1 MRSLYSRILLSYA
14 GTVVLSLL
22 AFIVIS
28 GTVGGSRNREN
39 FRRVFQLELEAALAS
54 YQRGGTSALAR
65 ELERQDQL
73 FGSSH
78 FLTDAK
84 GIDLVSGEDRSALL
98 SRQRSVIGN
107 LARQFTNSEGV
118 SHIRSADGQHQFVI
132 VARPWVDMRQQL
144 PVYVLLAVTVTLLY
158 SVVVFGIVSPLKAI
172 AATAERFGR
181 GDLAARANI
190 DRRDEIGDLARSF
203 NAMADRT
210 AELLVAER
218 RLLQDVS
225 HELRSPLA
233 RAAFAAELAR
243 TAPDREAAV
252 DRLKKELG
260 VLTGLVESLVD
271 VTRAEGEQ
279 WASLNQVI
287 NVRELVA
294 EVVESCTLEADARL
308 CRILVRSTFEG
319 TIRGDRELLR
329 RAIDN
334 VLRNAIHYAP
344 PKSDIEISAR
354 ADDRQVA
361 LSVRD
366 YGPGVPDELLSRIF
380 EPFFRV
386 DVTRTP
392 STGGVGLGL
401 AIVRRIID
409 LHHGT
414 LKAEN
419 EAPGLRVTIAVPL
432 SA

>member
-1 MRSLYSRILLSYA
+1 MRSLYSRILVSYA
-14 GTVVLSLL
+14 GTLVLSVA

-28 GTVGGSRNREN
+28 ATVGVSRNRVN
-39 FRRVFQLELEAALAS
+39 FQGVFQLELENALEA
-54 YQRGGTSALAR
+54 YEQRGTKGLAEELAR
-65 ELERQDQL
+65 QDRF

-78 FLTDAK
+78 YLTDAT
-84 GIDLVSGEDRSALL
+84 GRDMVSGEDRSAQL
-98 SRQRSVIGN
+98 SPPRGGLRRLMRQI
-107 LARQFTNSEGV
+107 TNAEAVLPTS
-118 SHIRSADGQHQFVI
+118 SSDGRYHLIV
-132 VARPWVDMRQQL
+132 VARPWINMREQL
-144 PVYVLLAVTVTLLY
+144 PYYLLLCVAVTILY
-158 SVVVFGIVSPLKAI
+158 SFVVVGMASPLKAI

-181 GDLAARANI
+181 GDLSARADV

-203 NAMADRT
+203 NGMADRT

-243 TAPDREAAV
+243 SAPDRDAAI
-252 DRLKKELG
+252 DRLKKELD
-260 VLTGLVESLVD
+260 VLNGLVESLVD
-271 VTRAEGEQ
+271 VTRAEGAQ
-279 WASLNQVI
+279 WVSLNRAV

-294 EVVESCTLEADARL
+294 EVVESCTLEADARM
-308 CRILVRSTFEG
+308 CRIVVRSSFDG

-329 RAIDN
+329 RAFDN

-344 PKSDIEISAR
+344 SPSDIEISAS
-354 ADDRQVA
+354 ADDGQVA

-366 YGPGVPDELLSRIF
+366 YGPGVPDHLLARIF

-386 DVTRTP
+386 DVTRNA

-401 AIVRRIID
+401 AIVRRIIE

-419 EAPGLRVTIAVPL
+419 ETPGLRVTIAVPL
-432 SA
+432 GV